1 MKPILVIYENDIETN
16 KHDQRLVTKAI
27 YFAIFPLM
35 SWKLETDSAW
45 LTELKRSKMLL
56 INSILL
62 SLFVLGHCAPKT
74 LLVETEGEGM
84 ADSKNP
90 DEKKDGENENFNKGL
105 ENQYRS
111 DGEKSAKDYKQNP
124 PQM

>member
-1 MKPILVIYENDIETN
+1 
-16 KHDQRLVTKAI
+16 
-27 YFAIFPLM
+27 
-35 SWKLETDSAW
+35 
-45 LTELKRSKMLL
+45 MLL

-62 SLFVLGHCAPKT
+62 SLFVLSHCAPKT

-84 ADSKNP
+84 AENKNP
-90 DEKKDGENENFNKGL
+90 DEKKDGENENLNKGL

-124 PQM
+124 SHM

>member
-1 MKPILVIYENDIETN
+1 MKPILVIYENDIETT

-27 YFAIFPLM
+27 YFAVFPLM

-62 SLFVLGHCAPKT
+62 SLFVDHCAPKT

-84 ADSKNP
+84 AENENP
-90 DEKKDGENENFNKGL
+90 DEKKTEKNENLNEGS
-105 ENQYRS
+105 ENRYRS
-111 DGEKSAKDYKQNP
+111 DREKSAKDYKQNP
-124 PQM
+124 PNM

>member
-1 MKPILVIYENDIETN
+1 
-16 KHDQRLVTKAI
+16 
-27 YFAIFPLM
+27 
-35 SWKLETDSAW
+35 
-45 LTELKRSKMLL
+45 MLL

-62 SLFVLGHCAPKT
+62 SLFVFCAPKT

-84 ADSKNP
+84 AENKNP
-90 DEKKDGENENFNKGL
+90 DEKKDGENENLNKGL

>member
-1 MKPILVIYENDIETN
+1 MKPIYVVYENDIGTN

-27 YFAIFPLM
+27 YFAIFPLTN
-35 SWKLETDSAW
+35 WKVETDSAW
-45 LTELKRSKMLL
+45 RTELKRSRMLL

-62 SLFVLGHCAPKT
+62 SLFVFCAPKT

-84 ADSKNP
+84 AENENL
-90 DEKKDGENENFNKGL
+90 DEKKTEKNDNLNEGSENRYK
-105 ENQYRS
+105 S

-124 PQM
+124 PNM

>member
-1 MKPILVIYENDIETN
+1 
-16 KHDQRLVTKAI
+16 
-27 YFAIFPLM
+27 
-35 SWKLETDSAW
+35 
-45 LTELKRSKMLL
+45 MLL

-62 SLFVLGHCAPKT
+62 SLFVFCAPKT
-74 LLVETEGEGM
+74 LLVETEGEGV
-84 ADSKNP
+84 AENENP
-90 DEKKDGENENFNKGL
+90 DEKKTEKNENLNEGS